1 MANWKAEDKAWIV
14 ESTIFVKK
22 VEVVNA
28 RGGFVTTLRFKDS
41 SGEMR
46 LRESRLYKTKEE
58 AKKWRILT
66 RKNSRLLT

>member
-14 ESTIFVKK
+14 ELNIFVKE

-28 RGGFVTTLRFKDS
+28 RGGFVTLRFKDS
-41 SGEMR
+41 YGEMR

-58 AKKWRILT
+58 AEKVANFNKK
-66 RKNSRLLT
+66 K

>member
-14 ESTIFVKK
+14 ESTIFVKE

-46 LRESRLYKTKEE
+46 LRESRLY
-58 AKKWRILT
+58 
-66 RKNSRLLT
+66 